1 MKRNLAT
8 KSLFLFGG
16 LALVSC
22 GGKPSGVASSASLS
36 SEEAFSALASGLNAF
51 FSHDSIGFDYSRHPD
66 TVKKG
71 KKSNDFSLTYTP
83 VEQPVTSSSGESSG
97 GTSALAAGTSASSS
111 LPIDF
116 SKPIVIGLSGFA
128 SDGYPANCYVNG
140 LSDSVGDSLLAYL
153 HLDYPTILVSQG
165 DATLL
170 NSTEN
175 YVTNYLDLNS
185 FYFDLNGL
193 SSLEISAINSA
204 VQSIPGNES
213 WSFPSG
219 NRGKA
224 ALNENVSSFL
234 SFFLPIQHYLPSL
247 TDAIVSSLK
256 KDQEGDRSLDQ
267 KFSQSEEDITLS
279 LALPSFAQAYT
290 LLVDWTKAII
300 IAKTSDEF
308 EQAAKFA
315 LINNS
320 ILKPIKKYGDCLSSF
335 VLSASLTYSASGLK
349 EASFVFDGAADLAKL
364 KSAYSSDNP
373 SGFVT
378 AFHGA
383 GILDFVVDD
392 AAAIPTPTPA
402 LSTYPDIPSIKLI

>member
-1 MKRNLAT
+1 MKRNLT
-8 KSLFLFGG
+8 PKTLFLLGG

-22 GGKPSGVASSASLS
+22 GGKPSSVASSTSLGS
-36 SEEAFSALASGLNAF
+36 DEAFSALASGLNAF
-51 FSHDSIGFDYSRHPD
+51 FSHDKLGFNYSRHPD
-66 TVKKG
+66 TVKSG

-83 VEQPVTSSSGESSG
+83 VERPATSSS
-97 GTSALAAGTSASSS
+97 SALTAETSASSS

-128 SDGYPANCYVNG
+128 ADGFPANCYVNG
-140 LSDSVGDSLLAYL
+140 LSDSVGDSLLAYAY
-153 HLDYPTILVSQG
+153 LDYPTISASQG
-165 DATLL
+165 DSTLL

-204 VQSIPGNES
+204 VQSIPGNDG
-213 WSFPSG
+213 WMFPSG

-247 TDAIVSSLK
+247 TDAIISSLK
-256 KDQEGDRSLDQ
+256 KDQEGSRSLDQ
-267 KFSQSEEDITLS
+267 KFSQSEEGITLS
-279 LALPSFAQAYT
+279 LAVPSFARAYT
-290 LLVDWTKAII
+290 LLVDWTKAMI

-315 LINNS
+315 LINNA

-335 VLSASLTYSASGLK
+335 ILSASLTYSVSGLK
-349 EASFVFDGAADLAKL
+349 EASFVFDGAADFMKL
-364 KSAYSSDNP
+364 KAAYSSDNP

-383 GILDFVVDD
+383 GILGFVVDD
-392 AAAIPTPTPA
+392 AAAVPTPTPA
-402 LSTYPDIPSIKLI
+402 LSTYPDIPPVKLI